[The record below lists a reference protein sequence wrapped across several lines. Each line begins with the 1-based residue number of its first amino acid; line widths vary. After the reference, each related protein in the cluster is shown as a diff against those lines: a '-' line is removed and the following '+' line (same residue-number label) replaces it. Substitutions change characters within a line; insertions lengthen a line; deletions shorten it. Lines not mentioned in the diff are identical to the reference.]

1 MAGNAGDVAGQQ
13 GGAGGGNARGA
24 GAGTGDGA
32 ALVKGDGAAGPGAG
46 AGLAPAGA
54 GQNGNILSATGG
66 SARRGEDGLGVAGS
80 IGGGAVGGTGMVAAM
95 ARAAETPNADM
106 PAFQIPGPESSDAE
120 RQAFY
125 AALGVPQSPADY
137 EISGA
142 EELGGVNE
150 ALNAR
155 LHEAGF
161 TGPQAQLVYDLASE
175 ILSPMVA
182 QAQNAAQMAEM
193 QGQLAAEFGGAE
205 HWAKL
210 APRIAS
216 WGQKNLPAAYEAMA
230 QSPDGVRALYRL
242 MQDGSEPGLA
252 GNHAGQ
258 GGTDPQN
265 DINRLMNDPRYWRDR
280 NPAIV
285 ARVQAA
291 SDRLHQGN

>member
-1 MAGNAGDVAGQQ
+1 MAGNAGDGAGQQ
-13 GGAGGGNARGA
+13 GGARGGNANGA
-24 GAGTGDGA
+24 ATGDVAGM
-32 ALVKGDGAAGPGAG
+32 VKGDGVAGQGAG
-46 AGLAPAGA
+46 AGLVPAA
-54 GQNGNILSATGG
+54 AAHSGNILSAAGG
-66 SARRGEDGLGVAGS
+66 SVRGGEDGV
-80 IGGGAVGGTGMVAAM
+80 GGGGTVGGAAMVAAM
-95 ARAAETPNADM
+95 TRAAETPNADV
-106 PAFQIPGPESSDAE
+106 PAFRVPGPDSSDAE

-142 EELGGVNE
+142 ETLGGVDE

-216 WGQKNLPAAYEAMA
+216 WGQKNLPGAYEAMA

-242 MQDGSEPGLA
+242 MQEGSEPGLA

-280 NPAIV
+280 NPALV
-285 ARVQAA
+285 AQVQAA
-291 SDRLHQGN
+291 FDRLHRGD